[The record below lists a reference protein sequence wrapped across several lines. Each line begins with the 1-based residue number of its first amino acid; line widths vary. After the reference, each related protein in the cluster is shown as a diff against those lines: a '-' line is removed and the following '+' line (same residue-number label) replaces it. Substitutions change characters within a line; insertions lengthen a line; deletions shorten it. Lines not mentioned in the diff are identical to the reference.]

1 MAVLSLEIRAPF
13 PSSAKGV
20 CVYTCVCV
28 CVVKAHFL
36 KRRLSLLE
44 YADRKR

>member
-1 MAVLSLEIRAPF
+1 MAVLSLEIRVQF

-20 CVYTCVCV
+20 CVYVCV